1 MINRAVLTGRITR
14 DPELRYTQNGT
25 AVVQFILAVDRQF
38 RNQDGEREADFINCV
53 IWRKS
58 AENFANFTHK
68 GSKIGVDGRIQT
80 RSYENQQGNRVYVTE
95 VIVDS
100 FALLDSLQDSQQ
112 GSAPQNQN
120 NSSQNGFNN
129 NQGNYTQQQNNG
141 SQGYQNQNNG
151 YSNNDDQNIN
161 IADDQLPF

>member
-25 AVVQFILAVDRQF
+25 AVVQFTLAVDRQF

-68 GSKIGVDGRIQT
+68 GSKIGADGRIQT

-100 FALLDSLQDSQQ
+100 FALLDSLQGSQQ
-112 GSAPQNQN
+112 GSTPQNQS
-120 NSSQNGFNN
+120 NSYQNGFNN
-129 NQGNYTQQQNNG
+129 NQGNYAQQQNNG

-151 YSNNDDQNIN
+151 YSNNDGQNIN